1 MVVSG
6 VLGHYLHIA
15 LINGVEVNVKFI
27 DEANSADDDD
37 DDTKQV
43 LEIVFG
49 FR

>member
-1 MVVSG
+1 MVLKST
-6 VLGHYLHIA
+6 
-15 LINGVEVNVKFI
+15 VNVKFI
-27 DEANSADDDD
+27 DEANSADHDD

>member
-1 MVVSG
+1 
-6 VLGHYLHIA
+6 

-37 DDTKQV
+37 DTKQV

>member
-1 MVVSG
+1 MVLKST
-6 VLGHYLHIA
+6 
-15 LINGVEVNVKFI
+15 VNVKFI

-37 DDTKQV
+37 TKQV